1 MDTTE
6 CPTCGGNALFDDCPV
21 CLGTGVIVLWY

>member
-1 MDTTE
+1 MDTMD
-6 CPTCGGNALFDDCPV
+6 CPICDDDALFDDCPV